1 MEKIKYLQGIA
12 LLEVFN
18 MGELIGKVTHFFPK
32 ISVCV
37 IKLAHP
43 LKKGEKIKFKHKE
56 EEFEQ
61 VVTSMQV
68 EHKELEEAKAGME
81 IGMKVDKPVKA
92 GFKVYK
98 A

>member
-1 MEKIKYLQGIA
+1 
-12 LLEVFN
+12 

-37 IKLAHP
+37 VKLEKE
-43 LKKGEKIKFKHKE
+43 LKKGEKIKFKHGE

-61 VVTSMQV
+61 AVSSMQV
-68 EHKELEEAKAGME
+68 EHKELEEAKKGQE

-92 GFKVYK
+92 GFEVFR

>member
-1 MEKIKYLQGIA
+1 
-12 LLEVFN
+12 

-43 LKKGEKIKFKHKE
+43 LKKGEKIKFKHGK

-61 VVTSMQV
+61 VVASMQV
-68 EHKELEEAKAGME
+68 EHKDIPEAKKGME
-81 IGMKVDKPVKA
+81 IGMKVDKPVKE
-92 GFKVYK
+92 GFEVYK

>member
-1 MEKIKYLQGIA
+1 
-12 LLEVFN
+12 
-18 MGELIGKVTHFFPK
+18 MGELIGTVTHFFPK

-37 IKLAHP
+37 VKLEKP

-61 VVTSMQV
+61 EVKSMQV

-81 IGMKVDKPVKA
+81 IGMKVDKPVRE
-92 GFKVYK
+92 GFEVYK

>member
-1 MEKIKYLQGIA
+1 
-12 LLEVFN
+12 

-37 IKLAHP
+37 VKLEKE
-43 LKKGEKIKFKHKE
+43 LKEGEKIKFKHGE

-61 VVTSMQV
+61 QVSSMQV
-68 EHKELEEAKAGME
+68 EHKEIAEANSGME

-92 GFKVYK
+92 GFEVYR

>member
-1 MEKIKYLQGIA
+1 
-12 LLEVFN
+12 
-18 MGELIGKVTHFFPK
+18 MGELIGTVTHFFPK

-37 IKLAHP
+37 IKLAHG
-43 LKKGEKIKFKHKE
+43 LKKGEKIKFKHGD

-61 VVTSMQV
+61 TVSSMQV

-81 IGMKVDKPVKA
+81 IGMKTDKPVKT
-92 GFKVYK
+92 GFEVYR